1 MNLEKIEKFIDLAKE
16 KGVVQLEYKGEDEK
30 IVVTLPGASAP
41 VALQH
46 SQPVALQT
54 PAASPA
60 GASDKSGSTALPEGV
75 KEITSPFVG
84 TFYRAP
90 SPGAENYVKVGDKIA
105 PGKTLCI
112 IEAMKIMNEI
122 ESDLSGEVLEIC
134 VENENY
140 VEFGQV
146 LFRVKVN

>member
-1 MNLEKIEKFIDLAKE
+1 MNFEKIEKFIDLAKE
-16 KGVVQLEYKGEDEK
+16 KGVTHLEYKGEDEK
-30 IVVTLPGASAP
+30 IVVTLAGTST
-41 VALQH
+41 VALH
-46 SQPVALQT
+46 HPQPTMVTNTET
-54 PAASPA
+54 PPLPSA
-60 GASDKSGSTALPEGV
+60 DKKGTEALPDGV

-84 TFYRAP
+84 TFYQAP
-90 SPGAENYVKVGDKIA
+90 SPGAENFVKVGDKINS
-105 PGKTLCI
+105 GKTLCI

-122 ESDLSGEVLEIC
+122 ESDLSGEILEIC